1 MKEIVARQLS
11 FELFQSGVIR
21 KTLVAF
27 VFLCM
32 LVNGFTPRSEEGRN
46 SLIVIAACTMQNAVS
61 ELFVSCNEALTSI
74 SNKIT
79 NEIYALIL
87 SKETNATSPVKQ
99 EDNKKPDPVNTTSD
113 NGIMPEKNQ
122 NIKYSAN
129 NQEISYI
136 HKDFIIT
143 EKLYRLYSNI
153 KVNCCRETEGILIFV
168 LFAILVIKKKDVF
181 EDIKKSGSNRLALA
195 CNA

>member
-11 FELFQSGVIR
+11 FELFQSGVFR

-46 SLIVIAACTMQNAVS
+46 SLIVIAACTMHNAVS

-79 NEIYALIL
+79 NEIYALII

-113 NGIMPEKNQ
+113 NGIIPEKNQ

-143 EKLYRLYSNI
+143 EKLYRLYGNI

-168 LFAILVIKKKDVF
+168 LFAILVIKKKDEF
-181 EDIKKSGSNRLALA
+181 ENIKKSGNKRLALA
-195 CNA
+195 

>member
-1 MKEIVARQLS
+1 MKRIVERQLS
-11 FELFQSGVIR
+11 FKLFQSGVFR

-87 SKETNATSPVKQ
+87 SKQTNATSPVKQ
-99 EDNKKPDPVNTTSD
+99 EDNKNPDPVNTTSD
-113 NGIMPEKNQ
+113 SGIILERRVD
-122 NIKYSAN
+122 IKTYYSSENTASAYYAGFSATK
-129 NQEISYI
+129 QL
-136 HKDFIIT
+136 F
-143 EKLYRLYSNI
+143 RLYENI
-153 KVNCCRETEGILIFV
+153 KVNSNAEGLGILLFV
-168 LFAILVIKKKDVF
+168 LFAILVIRKKDVF
-181 EDIKKSGSNRLALA
+181 CDIKKSGNKKLALA
-195 CNA
+195 

>member
-1 MKEIVARQLS
+1 MKRIVERQLS
-11 FELFQSGVIR
+11 FELFQSGVFR

-46 SLIVIAACTMQNAVS
+46 SLIVIAACTMHNAVS

-79 NEIYALIL
+79 NEIYALIV

-113 NGIMPEKNQ
+113 NGIVSERRID
-122 NIKYSAN
+122 IKTYYSSDSDSVYYAN
-129 NQEISYI
+129 FS
-136 HKDFIIT
+136 IT
-143 EKLYRLYSNI
+143 KQLFKLYENI
-153 KVNCCRETEGILIFV
+153 KVNCNADGLGILIFV
-168 LFAILVIKKKDVF
+168 LFAILVIKKKDEF
-181 EDIKKSGSNRLALA
+181 ENIKKSGNKRLALA
-195 CNA
+195 